1 MMNRFS
7 NILLIFSFFIGYAC
21 ANSPREKMAEEV
33 IAASPMQESEL
44 KDQFESDQMTQER
57 LRAFEARA
65 QQKLQDLADYIN
77 ILKDPNLDSAFRQQ
91 AMAQALALF
100 EDDTSTFLQKSYYE
114 QPLVSKYI
122 IEDIQIEKPLQ
133 EADNERYEGLLSFKS
148 NTTTPPREA
157 VIILKKVEKD
167 FGDERRL
174 IWEVLL
180 GEIR

>member
-1 MMNRFS
+1 MNRFS
-7 NILLIFSFFIGYAC
+7 NVLLIFSFFICYAC
-21 ANSPREKMAEEV
+21 ANSPREKVAEEV
-33 IAASPMQESEL
+33 IAATPVQESEL
-44 KDQFESDQMTQER
+44 KAQFESEPMNKER
-57 LRAFEARA
+57 LRAFETRA

-77 ILKDPNLDSAFRQQ
+77 ILKDSALDSAFRHQ
-91 AMAQALALF
+91 AMNQALALF
-100 EDDTSTFLQKSYYE
+100 ENDTSTFLQKSYYE

-148 NTTTPPREA
+148 NTITPAREA

-167 FGDERRL
+167 FGDERRM

-180 GEIR
+180 GEIQ